1 MHVHSTRVVCIM
13 LLPLPISKLEICDES
28 MVWKLQWEHIQQNEQ
43 RHCQIKKK
51 EEQTEK
57 EKNKR
62 H

>member
-1 MHVHSTRVVCIM
+1 M